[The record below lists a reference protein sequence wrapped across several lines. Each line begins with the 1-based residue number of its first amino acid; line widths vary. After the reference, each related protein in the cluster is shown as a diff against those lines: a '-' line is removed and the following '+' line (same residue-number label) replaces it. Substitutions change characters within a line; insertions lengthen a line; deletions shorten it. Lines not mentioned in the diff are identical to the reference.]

1 MDTSASKSSALH
13 DLAMSFSPFEK
24 KKKAP
29 DAPPSVK
36 RSLIVV
42 EKALRE
48 GERQKVNGKKR
59 KAGSA
64 HLM

>member
-48 GERQKVNGKKR
+48 GGKHK
-59 KAGSA
+59 K
-64 HLM
+64 